1 MTATRKAD
9 FGVKRHALHF
19 CATARAAVPFTTRT
33 LRVRLADYSGLRTV
47 GLILHPFREQS
58 LLLSSRRGIISGLIP
73 SVLLGLAQ

>member
-1 MTATRKAD
+1 MPYTSAPQLEQLCHSRP
-9 FGVKRHALHF
+9 
-19 CATARAAVPFTTRT
+19 ARYE
-33 LRVRLADYSGLRTV
+33 LDLLIIQGLRTV